1 MIFRE
6 AKTTDIAS
14 IQIVR
19 HTVKE
24 NILSDPA

>member
-6 AKTTDIAS
+6 AITTDIPA

-24 NILSDPA
+24 NTLSDLA